1 MQAQTYATEELRLL
15 AESGIASKIDTTAN
29 DEKSIEQSL
38 LVTTENTIIET
49 KDFYIIEKIE
59 IVKIASKYS
68 QDDIASFDRE
78 ADSEFQNNNFMINSK
93 TNEFFIINRN
103 NKDLYKKFKFEVI
116 GNQMKLICETCDF
129 PEITI
134 AENNPDFMVLDF
146 PNQDEG
152 KDFQFRFT
160 FKKIQ
165 L

>member
-15 AESGIASKIDTTAN
+15 VESDIASKIDKTAH
-29 DEKSIEQSL
+29 DEKPIEQSPL
-38 LVTTENTIIET
+38 LTTDNAIVVT

-59 IVKIASKYS
+59 IVNIGSKYS
-68 QDDIASFDRE
+68 QDDIASFERE

-93 TNEFFIINRN
+93 TNEFFITNRDN
-103 NKDLYKKFKFEVI
+103 IDSYKKFKFEVT

-134 AENNPDFMVLDF
+134 AENNPESMVLDF

-152 KDFQFRFT
+152 KEFMFRFT
-160 FKKIQ
+160 FKKH
-165 L
+165 